1 VKRWLIALLV
11 YLLAKRKRQPVF
23 DEHGRIVEAQPSSP
37 RAELLVLGLLGATA
51 GLAVAFV
58 VVYATN
64 ADTQLLGL
72 CLGAAFLCLCAASV
86 VTARK
91 LVPDEEDEEEYSP
104 PAHPQELEEIE
115 QILDESGQRVTRA
128 RLLKVAAGG
137 AGAALGAALVV
148 PAFSLGPVLDTD
160 RLFRTPWRAGRRLV
174 DADGRPVRADE
185 ITERSFV
192 TAFPEGADRKLIG
205 SPVVVVR
212 VPVEEL
218 DLPEGR
224 EDWAPDGLL
233 AYSKICTHAGCAV
246 SLYRSPNFTPV
257 SPKRALVCPCHYST
271 FDVARGAD
279 VLFGPAGRA
288 LPQLPLRVDD
298 DGHLVAGGD
307 FSDGVGPSWWGSRQ
321 R

>member
-1 VKRWLIALLV
+1 
-11 YLLAKRKRQPVF
+11 
-23 DEHGRIVEAQPSSP
+23 
-37 RAELLVLGLLGATA
+37 
-51 GLAVAFV
+51 
-58 VVYATN
+58 
-64 ADTQLLGL
+64 
-72 CLGAAFLCLCAASV
+72 
-86 VTARK
+86 
-91 LVPDEEDEEEYSP
+91 
-104 PAHPQELEEIE
+104 
-115 QILDESGQRVTRA
+115 
-128 RLLKVAAGG
+128 
-137 AGAALGAALVV
+137 
-148 PAFSLGPVLDTD
+148 
-160 RLFRTPWRAGRRLV
+160 
-174 DADGRPVRADE
+174 
-185 ITERSFV
+185 
-192 TAFPEGADRKLIG
+192 
-205 SPVVVVR
+205 